1 MLGGITP
8 ESNAIKAFTID
19 IKLEA
24 PSVCPK
30 LLLTD
35 PMGKGEDLG
44 LLQKNSDDTLSSIS
58 S

>member
-1 MLGGITP
+1 MLGGMTP
-8 ESNAIKAFTID
+8 ESNAINALTTA

-35 PMGKGEDLG
+35 PIGKGE
-44 LLQKNSDDTLSSIS
+44 TL
-58 S
+58 